1 MTGIHLQL
9 LPESLPVIHSM
20 EDRILIIAIKVFLN
34 ANRLARAGFLFASH
48 ANTSGS
54 LKENCAA

>member
-1 MTGIHLQL
+1 MKSGYENIKATH
-9 LPESLPVIHSM
+9 M
-20 EDRILIIAIKVFLN
+20 IAG
-34 ANRLARAGFLFASH
+34 GFLFASH